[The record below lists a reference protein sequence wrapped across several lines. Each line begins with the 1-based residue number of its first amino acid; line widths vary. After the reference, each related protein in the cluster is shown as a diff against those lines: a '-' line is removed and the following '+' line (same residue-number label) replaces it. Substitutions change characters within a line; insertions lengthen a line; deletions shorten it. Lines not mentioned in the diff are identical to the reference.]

1 MAVPAHPNAAAFS
14 NIQATFG
21 GSNPISLS
29 EYYAGGTY
37 VRSGTGVHTPNGIPT
52 SGAISV
58 FDFMGG
64 NNYFQDWS
72 TTIGE
77 ADTTFIVAA
86 KGAQESVWISGSQ
99 YSPAAG
105 SWTDPTPN
113 QGAMNGAYNLTST
126 QVTQVTPKGA
136 ASTQT
141 ASLNV
146 RGPSGLSNDDL
157 SAFKTFTWSGRGT
170 FLRSDAGFG
179 TGPNTGSAPGITSA
193 TYYNWNWSGLP
204 ASVYSPSITAR
215 TISLTNA

>member
-29 EYYAGGTY
+29 EYYAGGGLT
-37 VRSGTGVHTPNGIPT
+37 RSGVGVHAPNGIPT

-77 ADTTFIVAA
+77 ADTTFIVAS
-86 KGAQESVWISGSQ
+86 KGAQESTWIGGSQ
-99 YSPAAG
+99 YAAAAG

-113 QGAMNGAYNLTST
+113 QGAMNGAYNITNT
-126 QVTQVTPKGA
+126 AVTQTTPKGA
-136 ASTQT
+136 PSTQ
-141 ASLNV
+141 SVSFNI

-157 SAFKTFTWSGRGT
+157 SAFKTFTWSGRGS
-170 FLRSDAGFG
+170 FLRSDAGFS

-193 TYYNWNWSGLP
+193 TYYYWTWSGQP

>member
-1 MAVPAHPNAAAFS
+1 MAVPASPNAASFS
-14 NIQATFG
+14 DIQSTFG

-29 EYYAGGTY
+29 EYYTGGTY
-37 VRSGTGVHTPNGIPT
+37 TRTGTGVHTPNGIPT

-72 TTIGE
+72 STINE
-77 ADTTFIVAA
+77 ANTSFIATSR
-86 KGAQESVWISGSQ
+86 GAQEASYLSGSLFQ
-99 YSPAAG
+99 NAAG
-105 SWTDPTPN
+105 SWSDPTPN
-113 QGAMNGAYNLTST
+113 QGAMNGAYNIASMS
-126 QVTQVTPKGA
+126 VSVITPKGSPSTYS
-136 ASTQT
+136 ASF
-141 ASLNV
+141 SI
-146 RGPSGLSNDDL
+146 RGPAGLGNDDL

-204 ASVYSPSITAR
+204 ASVYSPSTTAR
-215 TISLTNA
+215 TISLSNA